1 MKTLINTNPVTIFR
15 DVQEAFKQGYRFV
28 SGRSGITEWHTGM
41 LEIDLYN
48 QEVEIPE
55 ITFEQ
60 ELDIVYVLEYDKLK
74 FILRIQA
81 LVLNGWEIDLN
92 SIDYTITGSKR
103 CKLVH
108 PEHPASKIY
117 SKEELNE
124 MPWEELKAIAKIRN
138 CFNRGKDVCVNNILK
153 FQQEREE
160 ND

>member
-41 LEIDLYN
+41 LEIDLYK

-60 ELDIVYVLEYDKLK
+60 ELDIVYVSEYDKLK

-103 CKLVH
+103 RKLVH
-108 PEHPASKIY
+108 PEHPVSRVY
-117 SKEELNE
+117 EKEELQQ
-124 MPWEELKAIAKIRN
+124 MDYDELKRISKLRN
-138 CFNRGKDVCVNNILK
+138 CFNKSRDVMVSKILQ
-153 FQQEREE
+153 FQSGREE
-160 ND
+160 

>member
-1 MKTLINTNPVTIFR
+1 MKLIFNTNPVI
-15 DVQEAFKQGYRFV
+15 VIQEFEKAVKSGYRFV
-28 SGRSGITEWHTGM
+28 SGRSAVTEWHTGM
-41 LEIDLYN
+41 LEIDLYK
-48 QEVEIPE
+48 QEIEIPE

-60 ELDIVYVLEYDKLK
+60 ELDIVYVSEYDKLK
-74 FILRIQA
+74 FILRVQS

>member
-41 LEIDLYN
+41 LEIDLYK

-60 ELDIVYVLEYDKLK
+60 ELDVVYVSEYDRLK

-108 PEHPASKIY
+108 PEHPVSRVY
-117 SKEELNE
+117 SKEELQG
-124 MPWEELKAIAKIRN
+124 MDYEELKRIAKLRN
-138 CFNRGKDVCVNNILK
+138 CFNKSRDVCVTKILQ
-153 FQQEREE
+153 FQEGRE
-160 ND
+160 

>member
-41 LEIDLYN
+41 LEIDLYK
-48 QEVEIPE
+48 QEVEVPE

-60 ELDIVYVLEYDKLK
+60 ELDIVYVSEYDKLK

-108 PEHPASKIY
+108 PSHPVSLAY
-117 SKEELNE
+117 TKEQLQE
-124 MPWEELKAIAKIRN
+124 MDYDELKRIAKLRN
-138 CFNRGKDVCVNNILK
+138 SFNKSRDVMVSKVLQ
-153 FQQEREE
+153 FQEGRE
-160 ND
+160 